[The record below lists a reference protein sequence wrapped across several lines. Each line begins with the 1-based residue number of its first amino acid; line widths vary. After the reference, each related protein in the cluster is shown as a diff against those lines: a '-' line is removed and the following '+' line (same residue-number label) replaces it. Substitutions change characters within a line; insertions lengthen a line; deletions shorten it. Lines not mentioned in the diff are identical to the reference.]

1 MLGLVDST
9 RIRKIIPKKLI
20 FEKFNKEFNN
30 KRKNSFND
38 DIARVSLTNEISPH
52 SLNIEEGKDIKSI
65 FVLRLDVKKEKI
77 NPTNISI
84 LARFFE
90 QKILFLIVYENEGK
104 LGIYEEK
111 LFQTDYQPI
120 NDLKIEI
127 KGLNLDTIWENLVLD
142 ISGYEIEEDRNLH
155 EQIEIEEQ
163 RKKLLKEINKLD
175 NQARREIQPKKS
187 FEIYKKIKKLKKE
200 LEAL

>member
-1 MLGLVDST
+1 MLGLVVST

-142 ISGYEIEEDRNLH
+142 VSGYEIEEDRNLH

-163 RKKLLKEINKLD
+163 RKKLLKEINMLD
-175 NQARREIQPKKS
+175 KQARREIQPKKS

>member
-9 RIRKIIPKKLI
+9 RFRKIIPKKLI

-65 FVLRLDVKKEKI
+65 FVLRLDAKKEKI

-111 LFQTDYQPI
+111 LFQTDYKPI

-142 ISGYEIEEDRNLH
+142 VSGYEIEEDRNLH

-175 NQARREIQPKKS
+175 KQARREIQPKKS

>member
-65 FVLRLDVKKEKI
+65 FVLRLDAKKEKI

-175 NQARREIQPKKS
+175 KQARREIQPKKS